1 MENHL
6 TGKHLDKKSVIV
18 GCGGYLPERIVTN
31 QDMSEMVDT
40 SDAWI
45 VERTGIQ
52 KRHFAAKDQTT
63 SDLAF
68 KAAQIALQQANLS
81 AQEIDLI
88 VVATITPDRT
98 FPSTAIYVQ
107 SKLGNTTALA
117 FDVSGACAGFLL
129 ALQTADNFL
138 KLGQGKHALVIGAEV
153 MTALLDMEDRRT
165 CILFGDGAGAVVL
178 TSKESHENQDQRGIL
193 SINLQSDGQYHPLL
207 CTDGGVSTNKEV
219 GKLRMN
225 GQDVYRHAVTK
236 LTDCAKKMLDSFGLN
251 ADSIDWLIPHQANL
265 RIIESV
271 AQRLKLSSDK
281 IILTVQEH
289 ANTSAASIPLA
300 LWSACSQGR
309 VKPGDLI
316 LHEAI
321 GGGLIWGS
329 ALVRF

>member
-1 MENHL
+1 MKAFPSNISSH
-6 TGKHLDKKSVIV
+6 KNSVIV

-31 QDMSEMVDT
+31 HEMAKMVDT
-40 SDAWI
+40 SDDWI
-45 VERTGIQ
+45 VERTGI
-52 KRHFAAKDQTT
+52 KTRHFAAPHQST

-68 KAAQIALQQANLS
+68 EAALVALKQANLS
-81 AQEIDLI
+81 PQDIDLI
-88 VVATITPDRT
+88 IVATITPDRT
-98 FPSTAIYVQ
+98 FPSTAIFVQ
-107 SKLGNTTALA
+107 HKLCNTTALA

-153 MTALLDMEDRRT
+153 MSSLIDMEDRRT

-178 TSKESHENQDQRGIL
+178 TCQESHENQEQRGIL
-193 SINLQSDGQYHPLL
+193 GIHLQSDGQYHPILFA
-207 CTDGGVSTNKEV
+207 DGGVSTNKMV

-236 LTDCAKKMLDSFGLN
+236 MTDCAKKILKTYDLTI
-251 ADSIDWLIPHQANL
+251 DDIDWLIPHQANL

-271 AQRLKLSSDK
+271 AQKLKISSEK
-281 IILTVQEH
+281 IILTVQDH

-300 LWSACSQGR
+300 LWSACVQGR
-309 VKPGDLI
+309 IKPGDLI